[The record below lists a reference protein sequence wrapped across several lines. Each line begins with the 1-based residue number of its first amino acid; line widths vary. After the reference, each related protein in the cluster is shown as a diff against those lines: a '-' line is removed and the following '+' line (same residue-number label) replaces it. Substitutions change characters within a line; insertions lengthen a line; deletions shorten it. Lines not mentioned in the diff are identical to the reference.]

1 MFKLWSKEKQVNN
14 SKTKICSACSS
25 RKSSGRCNSTS
36 TTSSSSSIESISR
49 EGQKQIK
56 MRLRETR
63 TPDVTACSWL
73 QLLTTGTS
81 LMISFFFFHQL
92 MNKTIFS
99 FIYVINTE
107 SKYN

>member
-14 SKTKICSACSS
+14 SKTKRCSACSS
-25 RKSSGRCNSTS
+25 RKSSGSCNS

-81 LMISFFFFHQL
+81 LMISFFFLPSAH
-92 MNKTIFS
+92 
-99 FIYVINTE
+99 E
-107 SKYN
+107 